1 MDVKKRTGKDGRL
14 KIPENAKYKK
24 MEREIIKFY
33 SDLGLRSLPH
43 NDVIDY
49 YYYYYSDSQQVETF
63 SSSASILV

>member
-49 YYYYYSDSQQVETF
+49 YYYYSDSQQVETF